1 MKTKITCNS
10 EGRAE
15 MAKGSGESGEASR
28 ANDRVNGAPTVRNGE
43 LWSERD
49 ASRLTLVYFVQ
60 REQSLH
66 NIRLHHIERTFRL
79 V

>member
-1 MKTKITCNS
+1 MP
-10 EGRAE
+10 
-15 MAKGSGESGEASR
+15 EA
-28 ANDRVNGAPTVRNGE
+28 NLDLE

-49 ASRLTLVYFVQ
+49 ASRFTLVYFVQ
-60 REQSLH
+60 REQSLR